1 MSGEKLKVGEGQ
13 DCQSL
18 VDATEGKLFI
28 IAKRIGRLAN
38 RLTLFANF
46 IAYAEEYGHSL
57 VNTAFYDD
65 AHFFGTTCKNVCWQY
80 PEGRNRNFSCIT
92 PGVAGVIRRS
102 QILYQTAKTF
112 ARLHERCPVF
122 GERVV
127 TLRDIEKTITML
139 EGAAVR
145 SRIASASVVLIHGWN
160 FRAPKP
166 LKSHAGKIRRFFRP
180 KNEYLTKGRLIVDQ
194 LRLNADIV
202 IGVHVRHGDYAL
214 FRDGKYFFS
223 TSRYAAWMHELR
235 EQFPGKK
242 VSFLVCSDEQRHES
256 EFPMLPVCFG
266 PGTPMGDLYA
276 LAECDYILGPLSTFS
291 QWASYYGA
299 KPLLLM
305 QGENESPD
313 LERFQISWLDHL
325 P

>member
-1 MSGEKLKVGEGQ
+1 MGEGQ
-13 DCQSL
+13 VCQSL
-18 VDATEGKLFI
+18 VDTTEGKLFI

-65 AHFFGTTCKNVCWQY
+65 AHFFDTTCRNVCWLY
-80 PEGRNRNFSCIT
+80 PEDRNIKFSCIT
-92 PGVAGVIRRS
+92 PGMARVIRRS

-112 ARLHERCPVF
+112 ARLHEKYPVF

-166 LKSHAGKIRRFFRP
+166 LKSNAGKIRRFFRP
-180 KNEYLTKGRLIVDQ
+180 KNEYLAKGRLIVDQ

-223 TSRYAAWMHELR
+223 TLRYAEWMHELR

-242 VSFLVCSDEQRHES
+242 VSFLVCSDEQRHER
-256 EFPMLPVCFG
+256 EFPMLSVRFG

-276 LAECDYILGPLSTFS
+276 LAECDYIMGPLSTFS

-299 KPLLLM
+299 KPLRLM
-305 QGENESPD
+305 HGDNEQPE
-313 LERFQISWLDHL
+313 LEQFRISCLDDV